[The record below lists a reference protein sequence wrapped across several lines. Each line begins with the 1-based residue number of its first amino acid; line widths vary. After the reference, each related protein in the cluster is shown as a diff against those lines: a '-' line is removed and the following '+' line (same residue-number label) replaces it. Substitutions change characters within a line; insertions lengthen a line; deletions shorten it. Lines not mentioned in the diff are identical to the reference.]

1 MIEIYKN
8 EDYTGSVT
16 PNFLKKI
23 QSLTL
28 WNTSFGIST
37 VINGF
42 IKPLAYLYVNKL
54 TNQMIYFYLYYDKE
68 KYSV

>member
-16 PNFLKKI
+16 QNFLKKI

-42 IKPLAYLYVNKL
+42 IKPLA
-54 TNQMIYFYLYYDKE
+54 
-68 KYSV
+68 